1 MPFSRDLDPSM
12 YEENQPDFYNAVC
25 WIHTQL
31 RPPDLLRKLKDVE
44 SSLGRDLYAPPN
56 SPRPI
61 DLDIL
66 YYGKERSSRLERQ
79 PGPWARPQLLAQVSE
94 VTKSRLLTCKNLACI
109 RRVGLL
115 ASQRSF
121 LHLPGSTRVK
131 NRLHDRQTL
140 FIPHPG
146 IPERPFVLRPL
157 KDLDEA
163 IPAFADT
170 ASKGVTFWLDRH
182 RQRDPLWTNCPRV
195 ASIPK
200 RDLELVWDNRTYS
213 MGILN
218 ATADSF
224 SDGGVY
230 TDVESALARAEEFV
244 AAGCQ
249 ILDIGGQS
257 TRPGAEEIDPDTE
270 SKRVLPIIRAIRQ
283 RFPKVA
289 ISIDTFWSVV
299 ADRAVRAGAD
309 IVNDITAGKK
319 DPEMFETVKTLEVPY
334 VLMHTRGN
342 PSNMMSLATYR
353 RDEALFS
360 QVATELRENIHDAM
374 ESGIPRW
381 DIIVD
386 PGFGFAKDSGH
397 NVELLKTLD
406 LFKVRWFMD
415 STRWIQHRLNTEP
428 RVGSSGRAARFPC
441 ADGNFSQGLYR

>member
-1 MPFSRDLDPSM
+1 MSARILVGLGSNQGDRVGNFRKALNEMADFALVKKTSFIYKSKAM

-44 SSLGRDLYAPPN
+44 ESLGRDLYAPAN

-66 YYGKERSSRLERQ
+66 YYG
-79 PGPWARPQLLAQVSE
+79 
-94 VTKSRLLTCKNLACI
+94 
-109 RRVGLL
+109 
-115 ASQRSF
+115 
-121 LHLPGSTRVK
+121 STRVK
-131 NRLHDRQTL
+131 NRLFDLRTL

-163 IPAFADT
+163 VPAFADT

-182 RQRDPLWTNCPRV
+182 RQRDPLWANCPRV

-213 MGILN
+213 MGIIN
-218 ATADSF
+218 ATPDSF
-224 SDGGVY
+224 SDGGVH

-244 AAGCQ
+244 AAGCN
-249 ILDIGGQS
+249 ILDVGGQS
-257 TRPGAEEIDPDTE
+257 TRPGAEEIDPDAE

-309 IVNDITAGKK
+309 IVNDTTAGKR
-319 DPEMFETVKTLEVPY
+319 DPDMFETVKTLGVPY

-353 RDEALFS
+353 RDETLHS
-360 QVATELRENIHDAM
+360 QVATELRESINDAM

-381 DIIVD
+381 DIIAD
-386 PGFGFAKDSGH
+386 PGFGFAKDSAH
-397 NVELLKTLD
+397 NLELLKTLD
-406 LFKVRWFMD
+406 LFKDKLRGFPVLTGTSRKAFIGKILNDASPIDRDFGTAAAVR
-415 STRWIQHRLNTEP
+415 P
-428 RVGSSGRAARFPC
+428 SSNQVLQVAGASIV
-441 ADGNFSQGLYR
+441 N